1 MSFLLGLLQ
10 PLLVWLDNHP
20 VLQHQLYNLVPL
32 TIVVLCILVLRRAL
46 KEPLWSE
53 AYRRIRR
60 RPIALVALGII
71 GLYALI
77 ALSDSFGWY
86 DAKSQ
91 ERMTVLDSVAKRDK
105 ERYYSAPLGD
115 KTVGEAFPKKLKE
128 KHIWGT
134 DGKGDDVFYQTLK
147 GARTAF
153 VIGGLTSLLTIPV
166 GIILGLLAG
175 FYSGGRYKWVDDLIT
190 YIYTVVSS
198 IPSILLQI
206 AFVMVLGPGIVQ
218 ICIAMGMARWVGLC
232 RQIRGETLRHRERE
246 YVRGA
251 RALGVSTYGILTRHI
266 LPNLLPTVIIYTS
279 LGISGLIL
287 SEAVLSYLGV
297 GVGDGV
303 GSWGNM
309 INAARDELAREPLIW
324 WNLAG
329 ATGAMFGIVL
339 AFNILGDALRDAIDP
354 RLRS

>member
-1 MSFLLGLLQ
+1 M
-10 PLLVWLDNHP
+10 DKYP
-20 VLQHQLYNLVPL
+20 VLQHQLYNLVP
-32 TIVVLCILVLRRAL
+32 IAVVALLLFTLVRAG
-46 KEPLWSE
+46 KQPLWAE

-71 GLYALI
+71 GLYGLI
-77 ALSDSFGWY
+77 AFSDSIGWY
-86 DAKSQ
+86 DSKSQ
-91 ERMTVLDSVAKRDK
+91 ERMTLLDKVAKYEK
-105 ERYYSAPLGD
+105 ERYYSPPFG
-115 KTVGEAFPKKLKE
+115 KMTVGEAFPKPIKKT
-128 KHIWGT
+128 HILGT

-166 GIILGLLAG
+166 GIALGLLSG

-190 YIYTVVSS
+190 YVYTVVSS

-206 AFVMVLGPGIVQ
+206 AFVMVLGKGIFQ
-218 ICIAMGMARWVGLC
+218 ICIALGMARWVGLC

-251 RALGVSTYGILTRHI
+251 RALGVSTAGILTRHI
-266 LPNLLPTVIIYTS
+266 LPNLLPTVIIFTS

-297 GVGDGV
+297 GVGDGI

-309 INAARDELAREPLIW
+309 INAARDELAREPIIW
-324 WNLAG
+324 WNLLA
-329 ATGAMFGIVL
+329 ASGAMFGLVL

>member
-1 MSFLLGLLQ
+1 MKNPLLPFQLWLDAHPIVQNYLYDLVPIVTVLLIAIAMFKAGQQ
-10 PLLVWLDNHP
+10 PLW
-20 VLQHQLYNLVPL
+20 
-32 TIVVLCILVLRRAL
+32 A
-46 KEPLWSE
+46 E

-60 RPIALVALGII
+60 RPVALGAVIVI
-71 GLYALI
+71 CLYGAV
-77 ALSDSFGWY
+77 AFADSIGWY

-91 ERMTVLDSVAKRDK
+91 ERVTLLDTVAKREK
-105 ERYYSAPLGD
+105 ERYYSAPGA
-115 KTVGEAFPKKLKE
+115 TMTTGEAFPKPLKE
-128 KHIWGT
+128 KHLLGT
-134 DGKGDDVFYQTLK
+134 DGKGADVLYQTLK

-153 VIGGLTSLLTIPV
+153 VIGGVTSLLTIPV

-175 FYSGGRYKWVDDLIT
+175 FYAGGKYKIVDDVIT
-190 YIYTVVSS
+190 YVYTVLSS

-206 AFVMVLGPGIVQ
+206 AFVMVLGKEILN
-218 ICIAMGMARWVGLC
+218 ICIALGMARWVGLC

-251 RALGVSTYGILTRHI
+251 RALGVSTWGILLRHI
-266 LPNLLPTVIIYTS
+266 LPNLLPTVIIYTT

-287 SEAVLSYLGV
+287 SEAILSYLGV

-309 INAARDELAREPLIW
+309 INAARDELAREPVIW
-324 WNLAG
+324 WNLRSASL
-329 ATGAMFGIVL
+329 AMFGIVL
-339 AFNILGDALRDAIDP
+339 AFNLLGDALRDAIDP

>member
-1 MSFLLGLLQ
+1 MLLPIQ
-10 PLLVWLDNHP
+10 TWLDNHP
-20 VLQHQLYNLVPL
+20 VLQHQLYNLMPIAV
-32 TIVVLCILVLRRAL
+32 VVLLALALLRAG
-46 KEPLWSE
+46 KEPLWAE

-60 RPIALVALGII
+60 RPVALAALAVI
-71 GLYALI
+71 GLYSLVAF
-77 ALSDSFGWY
+77 SDSVGWY
-86 DAKSQ
+86 DSKSQ
-91 ERMTVLDSVAKRDK
+91 ERMTVLDVVAKREK
-105 ERYYSAPLGD
+105 ERYYSPPMGD
-115 KTVGEAFPKKLKE
+115 KTVGEAFPKPLKE

-166 GIILGLLAG
+166 GILLGLLSG

-190 YIYTVVSS
+190 YVYTVVSS

-206 AFVMVLGPGIVQ
+206 AFVMVLGKGIVQ
-218 ICIAMGMARWVGLC
+218 ICIALGMARWVGLC

-251 RALGVSTYGILTRHI
+251 RALGVSTLGILTRHI

-309 INAARDELAREPLIW
+309 INAARDELAREPIIW
-324 WNLAG
+324 WNLVA
-329 ATGAMFGIVL
+329 ASGAMFGIVL

>member
-1 MSFLLGLLQ
+1 MNPLKPFQLWLDAHPVAQNQFYNVVPVAAVLLIVFAVFQAGKQ
-10 PLLVWLDNHP
+10 PLW
-20 VLQHQLYNLVPL
+20 
-32 TIVVLCILVLRRAL
+32 A
-46 KEPLWSE
+46 E

-60 RPIALVALGII
+60 RPLALGAIAVI
-71 GLYALI
+71 CLYGAV
-77 ALSDSFGWY
+77 AFADSVGWY

-91 ERMTVLDSVAKRDK
+91 ERVTVLDKIA
-105 ERYYSAPLGD
+105 ERPNERTYSAPLA
-115 KTVGEAFPKKLKE
+115 TMTTGEAFPKPLKE
-128 KHIWGT
+128 KHLLGT
-134 DGKGDDVFYQTLK
+134 DGKGDDVVYRTLK

-153 VIGGLTSLLTIPV
+153 VIGGVTSALSIPI

-175 FYSGGRYKWVDDLIT
+175 FFNGGKYKIVDDVIT
-190 YIYTVVSS
+190 YVYTVVSS

-206 AFVMVLGPGIVQ
+206 AFVMVLGKEILN
-218 ICIAMGMARWVGLC
+218 ICIALGMARWVGLC
-232 RQIRGETLRHRERE
+232 RQIRGDTLRHRERE

-251 RALGVSTYGILTRHI
+251 RALGVSTWGILTKHI
-266 LPNLLPTVIIYTS
+266 LPNLLPTVIIYTT

-309 INAARDELAREPLIW
+309 INAARDELAREPVIW
-324 WNLAG
+324 WNLTS
-329 ATGAMFGIVL
+329 ATFAMFGIVL
-339 AFNILGDALRDAIDP
+339 AFNLLGDALRDAIDP